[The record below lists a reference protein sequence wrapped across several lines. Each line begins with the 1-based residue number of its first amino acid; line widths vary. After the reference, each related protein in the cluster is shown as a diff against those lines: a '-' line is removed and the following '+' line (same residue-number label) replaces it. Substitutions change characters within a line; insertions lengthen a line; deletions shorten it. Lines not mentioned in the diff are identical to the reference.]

1 MREYLVSPTLTVL
14 RQEGM
19 SDKARGKMPANET
32 LTDVR
37 FERVLDSA
45 VAGVL
50 AGGTLSGFLRA
61 SPWSLKNMS
70 RTDNQVGKPQ
80 YREQASPLE
89 SSLPYSNFPPISSE

>member
-45 VAGVL
+45 IAGVL
-50 AGGTLSGFLRA
+50 AGGTLSGFLRT
-61 SPWSLKNMS
+61 STCSLKNMS
-70 RTDNQVGKPQ
+70 RTDDQVEKPQ
-80 YREQASPLE
+80 YPAQASPPE
-89 SSLPYSNFPPISSE
+89 SSLPYSNFPPINSG

>member
-1 MREYLVSPTLTVL
+1 MREYLVSPTLYLL

-45 VAGVL
+45 VAGLL
-50 AGGTLSGFLRA
+50 AGGTLSGFLRTFPFF
-61 SPWSLKNMS
+61 SPGEA
-70 RTDNQVGKPQ
+70 DCQAGKRQ
-80 YREQASPLE
+80 YLAQASPPE
-89 SSLPYSNFPPISSE
+89 SSPHYSSFPPINSE